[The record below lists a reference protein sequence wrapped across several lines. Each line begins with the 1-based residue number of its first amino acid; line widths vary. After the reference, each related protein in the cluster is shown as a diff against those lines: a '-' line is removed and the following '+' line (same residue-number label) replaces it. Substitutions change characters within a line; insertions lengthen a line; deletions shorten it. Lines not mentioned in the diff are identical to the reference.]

1 MIPNFEI
8 SFTNAPKLVL
18 PELFITLI
26 EILKLP
32 NFGLR
37 DEIILLISQSLA
49 QSESSQQRLLCL
61 KLFEVAM
68 GPANFSR

>member
-1 MIPNFEI
+1 MLPNFEI
-8 SFTNAPKLVL
+8 SFKNAPKLVL

-49 QSESSQQRLLCL
+49 KSESSQQRLLCL

>member
-1 MIPNFEI
+1 LIPNFEI
-8 SFTNAPKLVL
+8 SFKNAPKLVL
-18 PELFITLI
+18 PELFFTLI

-49 QSESSQQRLLCL
+49 QSESSKQRLLCL
-61 KLFEVAM
+61 QFLEVAM
-68 GPANFSR
+68 GP